1 MSTESFVFSLG
12 DVGGGPRGA
21 EGDPPGAAS
30 EGAEGAV
37 SRPTFWEDLYARG
50 EDGWELGAPAPALRA
65 LLARARFPSGRAAV
79 LGCGRGHDA
88 RLLAA
93 HGHAVWGFDFSPT
106 ATAEARRLTPSA
118 PGGAEG
124 GAEGGA
130 PLRPTFEQRD
140 VFSLPETYPGF
151 FDLVWEYTCFCAIA
165 PARRPEYVQAVRSI
179 LKPGGLLAALFYP
192 LREGAGGPPFPV
204 SRAEVRRLFEP
215 HFAFL
220 EAETPAE
227 SFERRRGLEWLVV
240 MRPRDPGPSGP
251 RKVTVQGV

>member
-1 MSTESFVFSLG
+1 MSTESFDFSLG

-50 EDGWELGAPAPALRA
+50 EDGWELGAPAPPLRA

-106 ATAEARRLTPSA
+106 AIAEARRLAPPAPSA
-118 PGGAEG
+118 PGGTTG
-124 GAEGGA
+124 
-130 PLRPTFEQRD
+130 PRLTFEQRD
-140 VFSLPETYPGF
+140 IFELPGAYPGF
-151 FDLVWEYTCFCAIA
+151 FDLVWEYTCFCAIE
-165 PARRPEYVQAVRSI
+165 PARRAEYVEAVRRI
-179 LKPGGLLAALFYP
+179 LKPAGLLAGLFYP
-192 LREGAGGPPFPV
+192 LREGGGGPPFPT
-204 SRAEVRRLFEP
+204 SQDEVRRLFEP
-215 HFAFL
+215 RFTFL
-220 EAETPAE
+220 EAAPPAE
-227 SFERRRGLEWLVV
+227 SVERRRGLEWLVL
-240 MRPRDPGPSGP
+240 MQPRPSSP
-251 RKVTVQGV
+251 